1 MPLEMKARSPGLL
14 EPLDLL
20 HFTVYIKSSSKT
32 ESFFLPLEC
41 GPFKAWFNLDP
52 HHLCSLGRKAFL
64 PVCQS
69 VSLEPLRSRTLF
81 FLSVLL
87 WKLPGSGGDPI

>member
-1 MPLEMKARSPGLL
+1 MPSEMKARSPGLL
-14 EPLDLL
+14 EPLDRL
-20 HFTVYIKSSSKT
+20 HFAVYIKSSSKT

-81 FLSVLL
+81 F
-87 WKLPGSGGDPI
+87 